1 VSKKRV
7 HELAKDYGL
16 TGQELASKLRSL
28 GFTDIKGPQST
39 LDEFTLLHVQGTL
52 EANGILPAAVKPAE
66 GDASGATETGIPGLV
81 KKKKKRTSIAG
92 FGDDDAPEA
101 PAAPEPRA
109 PAKAAPIET
118 PLESAPTAATR
129 AKVEAEPRE
138 PQPTARAASSAA
150 AATPAPTTA
159 AANAAANTAAAN
171 TTAASAPPS
180 AAPSAA
186 QGSAPSSAA
195 AESAPKV
202 AAEDEGSQVG
212 VRDPA
217 APSQPERVAETPR
230 VVEPAADVGAEVESG
245 VDSEV
250 VTRAPAP
257 DSESLAPAA
266 SATEAVGDVSA
277 PPAAGEAAA
286 SDPDIVRPA
295 AKRRAGKVVGFVD
308 LSKVQAKTE
317 LKKPESRRLR
327 SKDDVAPNVQPTL
340 GHDKRKALVRGDQ
353 ASRGTLTATQ
363 LKEKEAGRFLRRK
376 GAGPATQSPS
386 PRGSRSRGMD
396 VGSSPFSGGEVTIS
410 APITIKKLAE
420 ALSIKVNQVLAR
432 VMENNMGMLTQNSVV
447 DEDTAGVLALEF
459 NVALKVAKEV
469 EAEDEL
475 LSELV
480 RKRTEVEEQ
489 DLLVRPPTVAILGHV
504 DHGKTT
510 LIDRLRNSSI
520 AEGESGG
527 ITQHIGAYQV
537 KTKSGHTITILD
549 TPGHEA
555 FTAMRAR
562 GAHAVDIVVLV
573 VAADD
578 GVMPST
584 LEALNHAR
592 AAKTRIVVAINKIDK
607 PNANPQRVK
616 EQLAKAGLSPE
627 EWDSAQGVA
636 MMPISGLTGEGVD
649 EMLEHVFFESQV
661 LELKSHSK
669 GPASGVVLEAEVQEG
684 KGRVAHLL
692 VKDGTLNKG
701 DVILAGE
708 GYGRVRSMYDDHG
721 VEIETAGPSMPV
733 QVTGLSEYLPTVGDS
748 FYVVQKLEQ
757 AREVAE
763 ERRKKIRLTSLAE
776 RKQITSENI
785 LAAVAAQSKKMI
797 NVILRADVQGSLQA
811 LEQQIA
817 ILKNDEVDV
826 KLLQSGLGTVTE
838 SDVNLAAT
846 SNGIVLAFRVNVNSE
861 AREAAD
867 RASIDIRP
875 YDVIYELL
883 DDLHQMMEGELSPE
897 MTEQITGH
905 AEVRAIFVSSKF
917 GNIAGSHVI
926 DGALQRDNKVRVLRK
941 GKRVHESTLAGLRRD
956 KDDVREVR
964 EGFDCGITV
973 RDFDAFEL
981 GDVVEGYKVV
991 AVKRKLARA

>member
-16 TGQELASKLRSL
+16 SGQELASKLRSL

-52 EANGILPAAVKPAE
+52 EANGILPAAVKAAE
-66 GDASGATETGIPGLV
+66 GDAAESVETGIPGLV

-92 FGDDDAPEA
+92 FGDDDTPEV
-101 PAAPEPRA
+101 AAPEVSA
-109 PAKAAPIET
+109 PAKAPAVEAPVEHT
-118 PLESAPTAATR
+118 APAGSAAATSSAAPAR
-129 AKVEAEPRE
+129 PKVEAAPRE
-138 PQPTARAASSAA
+138 TPSTHTGTPAATHAANQGGIQAGLQGA
-150 AATPAPTTA
+150 AATPTADVAPHTPASGAPKAAPKSAAEAETA
-159 AANAAANTAAAN
+159 RASHAETPAAP
-171 TTAASAPPS
+171 AASEPVSETPSAHEADAVTS
-180 AAPSAA
+180 AAPS
-186 QGSAPSSAA
+186 GIPSGL
-195 AESAPKV
+195 EL
-202 AAEDEGSQVG
+202 E
-212 VRDPA
+212 
-217 APSQPERVAETPR
+217 
-230 VVEPAADVGAEVESG
+230 
-245 VDSEV
+245 
-250 VTRAPAP
+250 APAP
-257 DSESLAPAA
+257 
-266 SATEAVGDVSA
+266 SATEAVAG
-277 PPAAGEAAA
+277 PAAPAPVGETPGAGAD
-286 SDPDIVRPA
+286 SDIVRPA

-376 GAGPATQSPS
+376 GAGPATQTPT
-386 PRGSRSRGMD
+386 PRGPRSRMTD
-396 VGSSPFSGGEVTIS
+396 IGSSPFSGGDVTIS

-420 ALSIKVNQVLAR
+420 ALSIKVNQLLAK
-432 VMENNMGMLTQNSVV
+432 VMENNMGLLTQNSVV

-459 NVALKVAKEV
+459 NVSLKVAKEV

-510 LIDRLRNSSI
+510 LIDRLRNSRI

-537 KTKSGHTITILD
+537 KTKSGHTVTILD

-763 ERRKKIRLTSLAE
+763 ERRKKVRLTSLAE

-797 NVILRADVQGSLQA
+797 NVIVRADVQGSLQA

-817 ILKNDEVDV
+817 VLKNDEVDV

-846 SNGIVLAFRVNVNSE
+846 SNGIVLAFRVSVNSE
-861 AREAAD
+861 AREAAE
-867 RASIDIRP
+867 RANVEIRP

-883 DDLHQMMEGELSPE
+883 DDLHQMMEGELAPE

-905 AEVRAIFVSSKF
+905 AEVRTIFVSSKF

-941 GKRVHESTLAGLRRD
+941 GKRVHESSLAGLRRE
-956 KDDVREVR
+956 KDEVREVR

-973 RDFDAFEL
+973 RDFDAYEL
-981 GDVVEGYKVV
+981 GDVIEGYKVV

>member
-1 VSKKRV
+1 MTKKRV

-16 TGQELASKLRSL
+16 SGQELASKLRAL
-28 GFTDIKGPQST
+28 GFHEIKGPQST

-52 EANGILPAAVKPAE
+52 EANGIVPAAAAGAAAGA
-66 GDASGATETGIPGLV
+66 GDGTEAGIPGLV
-81 KKKKKRTSIAG
+81 KKKKKRTSLAG
-92 FGDDDAPEA
+92 IGEDDPADSAPSAPEPAPIPGPAASAARSSTAPPEA
-101 PAAPEPRA
+101 PAVSAAAPSTVPAPVAQTTPSAPPAAKLATPVTTPLSTSPAAEASPAVAPQAVA
-109 PAKAAPIET
+109 PA
-118 PLESAPTAATR
+118 
-129 AKVEAEPRE
+129 VEP
-138 PQPTARAASSAA
+138 PSA
-150 AATPAPTTA
+150 AATPAHARSAADPAVGTPAPARAEESEGLAEARPLARAATVSAASLSTEPRSASVETAPDELIPVAPASSGGA
-159 AANAAANTAAAN
+159 AA
-171 TTAASAPPS
+171 P
-180 AAPSAA
+180 
-186 QGSAPSSAA
+186 
-195 AESAPKV
+195 
-202 AAEDEGSQVG
+202 D
-212 VRDPA
+212 
-217 APSQPERVAETPR
+217 
-230 VVEPAADVGAEVESG
+230 
-245 VDSEV
+245 
-250 VTRAPAP
+250 APAP
-257 DSESLAPAA
+257 GAD
-266 SATEAVGDVSA
+266 G
-277 PPAAGEAAA
+277 
-286 SDPDIVRPA
+286 DIVRPA

-317 LKKPESRRLR
+317 TKKPESRRLR

-363 LKEKEAGRFLRRK
+363 LKEKESARFLRSKRGGPTP
-376 GAGPATQSPS
+376 GAPTPRGPRGRSTEIGISPS
-386 PRGSRSRGMD
+386 
-396 VGSSPFSGGEVTIS
+396 SGGTVSIS
-410 APITIKKLAE
+410 TPITVKKLAE
-420 ALSIKVNQVLAR
+420 ALSIKVSQLLAK
-432 VMENNMGMLTQNSVV
+432 VMESNMGLLTQNSVL
-447 DEDTAGVLALEF
+447 DEDTAGLLAMEF
-459 NVALKVAKEV
+459 QVELDVAKDV
-469 EAEDEL
+469 HAEDVLITEI
-475 LSELV
+475 V
-480 RKRTEVEEQ
+480 RKRTAVEEA
-489 DLLVRPPTVAILGHV
+489 DLVVRPPTVAILGHV

-510 LIDRLRNSSI
+510 LIDRLRNSHI
-520 AEGESGG
+520 ADNESGG
-527 ITQHIGAYQV
+527 ITQHIGAYQI
-537 KTKSGHTITILD
+537 KTRSGHTLTILD

-562 GAHAVDIVVLV
+562 GAQAVDIVVLV

-584 LEALNHAR
+584 VEALNHAR
-592 AAKTRIVVAINKIDK
+592 AAKTKIVVAINKVDK

-616 EQLAKAGLSPE
+616 EQLAKAGLNPE
-627 EWDSAQGVA
+627 EWDSEHGVA
-636 MMPISGLTGEGVD
+636 MLPISGLTGTGVD
-649 EMLEHVFFESQV
+649 ELLERVFDESMM

-763 ERRKKIRLTSLAE
+763 ERRKKARLTSLAE

-797 NVILRADVQGSLQA
+797 NVILRTDVQGSLQA
-811 LEQQIA
+811 LESQISN
-817 ILKNDEVDV
+817 LKNDEIDV

-838 SDVNLAAT
+838 SDVNLAAA
-846 SNGIVLAFRVNVNSE
+846 SGGIVLAFRVSVNSE
-861 AREAAD
+861 AREAAEH
-867 RASIDIRP
+867 ASVELRP
-875 YDVIYELL
+875 YEVIYELL
-883 DDLHQMMEGELSPE
+883 DDLHKMMEGELAPE

-926 DGALQRDNKVRVLRK
+926 DGALQRDNKVRVLRG
-941 GKRVHESTLAGLRRD
+941 GKRIHESALAGLRRD
-956 KDDVREVR
+956 KDEVREVR

-973 RDFDAFEL
+973 RDFDAYEI
-981 GDVVEGYKVV
+981 GDIVEGYKVV
-991 AVKRKLARA
+991 AVKRKLART

>member
-1 VSKKRV
+1 MTKKRV

-16 TGQELASKLRSL
+16 TGQELASKLRAL
-28 GFTDIKGPQST
+28 GFNDIKGPQST
-39 LDEFTLLHVQGTL
+39 LDEFLLLRVQGTL
-52 EANGILPAAVKPAE
+52 EANGIVPAAAKADGESAE
-66 GDASGATETGIPGLV
+66 GVAEAGIPGLV
-81 KKKKKRTSIAG
+81 KKKKKRTSLAELV
-92 FGDDDAPEA
+92 DDASPETGATLGAEVASAPGELQSEQHEPVGEQSPSTVVSASSKPAAAPASTAPAAEAAPAAQPAAAHAKAAPSAEAAAAHLAPGAAPAAPEA
-101 PAAPEPRA
+101 PAPSGATRSQVHS
-109 PAKAAPIET
+109 PAT
-118 PLESAPTAATR
+118 PTATPDSVAAR
-129 AKVEAEPRE
+129 EVHVVAEPVAER
-138 PQPTARAASSAA
+138 AA
-150 AATPAPTTA
+150 AARPAPLDTSSDEPPSVIA
-159 AANAAANTAAAN
+159 A
-171 TTAASAPPS
+171 AASAP
-180 AAPSAA
+180 AIDAPELAGAA
-186 QGSAPSSAA
+186 QAGAPI
-195 AESAPKV
+195 ERVAP
-202 AAEDEGSQVG
+202 A
-212 VRDPA
+212 DPA
-217 APSQPERVAETPR
+217 ALEVAPGA
-230 VVEPAADVGAEVESG
+230 AADS
-245 VDSEV
+245 
-250 VTRAPAP
+250 
-257 DSESLAPAA
+257 
-266 SATEAVGDVSA
+266 
-277 PPAAGEAAA
+277 
-286 SDPDIVRPA
+286 DIVRPA

-317 LKKPESRRLR
+317 PKKPESRRLR

-353 ASRGTLTATQ
+353 AARGTLTATQ

-376 GAGPATQSPS
+376 GAGPVTATPT
-386 PRGSRSRGMD
+386 PRGPRSRTTES
-396 VGSSPFSGGEVTIS
+396 GSSPFSGGEISIS
-410 APITIKKLAE
+410 APITVKKLAE
-420 ALSIKVNQVLAR
+420 ALSIKVSQLLAR
-432 VMENNMGMLTQNSVV
+432 VMENNMGLLTQNSVI

-459 NVALKVAKEV
+459 NVALRVAKEV
-469 EAEDEL
+469 EAEDVL
-475 LSELV
+475 LTELV
-480 RKRTEVEEQ
+480 RKRTAVEEQ
-489 DLLVRPPTVAILGHV
+489 DLVIRPPTVAFLGHV

-510 LIDRLRNSSI
+510 LIDRIRNSSI
-520 AEGESGG
+520 AAGESGG

-537 KTKSGHTITILD
+537 KTKAGHTLTILD

-562 GAHAVDIVVLV
+562 GAQAVDIVVLV

-592 AAKTRIVVAINKIDK
+592 AAKSLIVVAINKIDK
-607 PNANPQRVK
+607 PNANQQRVK
-616 EQLAKAGLSPE
+616 DQLAKAELIPE
-627 EWDSAQGVA
+627 EWGGTTA
-636 MMPISGLTGEGVD
+636 MMPISGLTGDGV
-649 EMLEHVFFESQV
+649 EELLERVFLESEV

-708 GYGRVRSMYDDHG
+708 GFGRVRSMYDDHG

-733 QVTGLSEYLPTVGDS
+733 QVTGLSEFLPTVGDS

-763 ERRKKIRLTSLAE
+763 ERRKKVRLTSLAE

-811 LEQQIA
+811 LESQIA
-817 ILKNDEVDV
+817 TLKNDEIDV

-846 SNGIVLAFRVNVNSE
+846 SAGIVLAFRVSVNSE
-861 AREAAD
+861 AREAAE
-867 RASIDIRP
+867 RASVEIRP

-883 DDLHQMMEGELSPE
+883 DDLHQMMEGELAPE
-897 MTEQITGH
+897 MTQQITGH
-905 AEVRAIFVSSKF
+905 AEVRTIFVSSKF

-926 DGALQRDNKVRVLRK
+926 DGALQRDNKVRVLRG
-941 GKRVHESTLAGLRRD
+941 GKLVHESALAGLRRE
-956 KDDVREVR
+956 KDEVREVR

-981 GDVVEGYKVV
+981 GDVIEGYKIV
-991 AVKRKLARA
+991 AVKRKLART

>member
-16 TGQELASKLRSL
+16 SGQELASKLRSL

-52 EANGILPAAVKPAE
+52 EANGILPAAVKAAE
-66 GDASGATETGIPGLV
+66 GDAAESVETGIPGLV

-92 FGDDDAPEA
+92 FGDDDTPDV
-101 PAAPEPRA
+101 AAPEVSA
-109 PAKAAPIET
+109 PAKAPAVD
-118 PLESAPTAATR
+118 AH
-129 AKVEAEPRE
+129 VEH
-138 PQPTARAASSAA
+138 
-150 AATPAPTTA
+150 ATPSG
-159 AANAAANTAAAN
+159 
-171 TTAASAPPS
+171 SA

-186 QGSAPSSAA
+186 PARPKVEAAPRETPSMQAAPHAATTGAA
-195 AESAPKV
+195 ATPTADVAPHTPVSSAPKAAPKP
-202 AAEDEGSQVG
+202 AAEAETARAVHAETS
-212 VRDPA
+212 A
-217 APSQPERVAETPR
+217 APTAPEPVSETPS
-230 VVEPAADVGAEVESG
+230 EHDAD
-245 VDSEV
+245 D
-250 VTRAPAP
+250 
-257 DSESLAPAA
+257 LA
-266 SATEAVGDVSA
+266 SA
-277 PPAAGEAAA
+277 PPAGLPPGLELEAPAPSAAEAVAEAAA
-286 SDPDIVRPA
+286 PAAVGETPGADSDIVRPA

-376 GAGPATQSPS
+376 GAGPATQTPT
-386 PRGSRSRGMD
+386 PRGPRSRMTD
-396 VGSSPFSGGEVTIS
+396 IGSSPFSGGDVTIS

-420 ALSIKVNQVLAR
+420 ALSIKVNQLLAK
-432 VMENNMGMLTQNSVV
+432 VMENNMGLLTQNSVV

-459 NVALKVAKEV
+459 NVSLKVAKEV

-510 LIDRLRNSSI
+510 LIDRLRNSRI

-537 KTKSGHTITILD
+537 KTKSGHTVTILD

-763 ERRKKIRLTSLAE
+763 ERRKKVRLTSLAE

-797 NVILRADVQGSLQA
+797 NVIVRADVQGSLQA

-817 ILKNDEVDV
+817 VLKNDEVDV

-846 SNGIVLAFRVNVNSE
+846 SNGIVLAFRVSVNSE
-861 AREAAD
+861 AREAAE
-867 RASIDIRP
+867 RANVEIRP

-883 DDLHQMMEGELSPE
+883 DDLHQMMEGELAPE

-905 AEVRAIFVSSKF
+905 AEVRTIFVSSKF

-941 GKRVHESTLAGLRRD
+941 GKRVHESSLAGLRRE
-956 KDDVREVR
+956 KDEVREVR

-973 RDFDAFEL
+973 RDFDAYEL
-981 GDVVEGYKVV
+981 GDVIEGYKVV

>member
-1 VSKKRV
+1 MTKKRV

-39 LDEFTLLHVQGTL
+39 LDEFLLLRVQGTL
-52 EANGILPAAVKPAE
+52 EANGIVPAANKPA
-66 GDASGATETGIPGLV
+66 GDALGDVAETGIPGLV
-81 KKKKKRTSIAG
+81 KKKKKRTSLAELV
-92 FGDDDAPEA
+92 DDAATAADAEA
-101 PAAPEPRA
+101 AESPSAAP
-109 PAKAAPIET
+109 
-118 PLESAPTAATR
+118 
-129 AKVEAEPRE
+129 
-138 PQPTARAASSAA
+138 QAASSAA
-150 AATPAPTTA
+150 PTATLDRSAPTPAAARSELDSASAIVVPA
-159 AANAAANTAAAN
+159 AAPLAPAHPTSE
-171 TTAASAPPS
+171 TAASAAPNIERAGPAVATSTAKS
-180 AAPSAA
+180 APDAVVSLQDHQERDEVAATPNPELAAEAPSVQSAGERGPIEADA
-186 QGSAPSSAA
+186 QDSAPPDAALLAAGTESPVSADAVAA
-195 AESAPKV
+195 AEPS
-202 AAEDEGSQVG
+202 GVG
-212 VRDPA
+212 A
-217 APSQPERVAETPR
+217 AP
-230 VVEPAADVGAEVESG
+230 GG
-245 VDSEV
+245 
-250 VTRAPAP
+250 
-257 DSESLAPAA
+257 
-266 SATEAVGDVSA
+266 ATEPS
-277 PPAAGEAAA
+277 
-286 SDPDIVRPA
+286 DIVRPA

-317 LKKPESRRLR
+317 PKKPESRRLR

-353 ASRGTLTATQ
+353 AARGTLTATQ
-363 LKEKEAGRFLRRK
+363 LKEKEAARFLRRK
-376 GAGPATQSPS
+376 GAGPATATPT
-386 PRGSRSRGMD
+386 PRGPRSRTTESGT
-396 VGSSPFSGGEVTIS
+396 SPFSGGQISIS
-410 APITIKKLAE
+410 APITVKKLAE
-420 ALSIKVNQVLAR
+420 ALSIKVSQLLAR
-432 VMENNMGMLTQNSVV
+432 VMENNMGLLTQNSVV

-459 NVALKVAKEV
+459 NVTLAVAKDV
-469 EAEDEL
+469 EAEDVL
-475 LSELV
+475 LTELV

-489 DLLVRPPTVAILGHV
+489 DLVIRPPTVAFLGHV

-510 LIDRLRNSSI
+510 LIDRIRNSTI
-520 AEGESGG
+520 AAGESGG

-537 KTKSGHTITILD
+537 QTKAGHTLTILD

-562 GAHAVDIVVLV
+562 GAQAVDIVVLV

-592 AAKTRIVVAINKIDK
+592 AAKSLIVVAINKIDK
-607 PNANPQRVK
+607 PNANQQRVK
-616 EQLAKAGLSPE
+616 DQLAKAELIPE
-627 EWDSAQGVA
+627 EWGGTTA
-636 MMPISGLTGEGVD
+636 MMPISGLTGDGV
-649 EMLEHVFFESQV
+649 EELLERVFLESEV

-721 VEIETAGPSMPV
+721 REIETAGPSAPV
-733 QVTGLSEYLPTVGDS
+733 QVTGLSEFLPTVGDS

-763 ERRKKIRLTSLAE
+763 ERRKKARLTSLAE

-785 LAAVAAQSKKMI
+785 LAAVAAQSKKVI

-811 LEQQIA
+811 LESQIA
-817 ILKNDEVDV
+817 TLRNEEIDV

-846 SNGIVLAFRVNVNSE
+846 SAGIVLAFRVGVNSE
-861 AREAAD
+861 AREAAE
-867 RASIDIRP
+867 RASVEIRP

-883 DDLHQMMEGELSPE
+883 DDLHQMMEGELAPE
-897 MTEQITGH
+897 MTQQITGH

-926 DGALQRDNKVRVLRK
+926 DGALQRDNKVRVLRN
-941 GKRVHESTLAGLRRD
+941 GKLVHESALAGLRRD
-956 KDDVREVR
+956 KDEVREVR

-981 GDVVEGYKVV
+981 GDVVEGYKIV
-991 AVKRKLARA
+991 AVKRKLART

>member
-1 VSKKRV
+1 MSKKRV

-16 TGQELASKLRSL
+16 SGQELASKLRSL

-66 GDASGATETGIPGLV
+66 GESSGAAETGIPGLV

-92 FGDDDAPEA
+92 FGDDDATEA
-101 PAAPEPRA
+101 PAAPAPEVRA
-109 PAKAAPIET
+109 PAKAAQVET
-118 PLESAPTAATR
+118 PLESAPSAPAR
-129 AKVEAEPRE
+129 AKVDAEPRE
-138 PQPTARAASSAA
+138 PQAPRVGSSAA
-150 AATPAPTTA
+150 APT
-159 AANAAANTAAAN
+159 
-171 TTAASAPPS
+171 
-180 AAPSAA
+180 AAPSTPGAGPEA
-186 QGSAPSSAA
+186 SSATSATAPVASPAA
-195 AESAPKV
+195 AEAAPKV
-202 AAEDEGSQVG
+202 AAEATEAPAG
-212 VRDPA
+212 VREPA
-217 APSQPERVAETPR
+217 APAQPERVAEAPLA
-230 VVEPAADVGAEVESG
+230 VEPAGPELGDEPS
-245 VDSEV
+245 
-250 VTRAPAP
+250 
-257 DSESLAPAA
+257 SESPAAGPELVAPAA
-266 SATEAVGDVSA
+266 SATEGPSDVA
-277 PPAAGEAAA
+277 TPAAAGEAATPD
-286 SDPDIVRPA
+286 SDIVRPA

-376 GAGPATQSPS
+376 GAGPATQSPT
-386 PRGSRSRGMD
+386 PRGPRSRTTD

-410 APITIKKLAE
+410 APISIKKLAE
-420 ALSIKVNQVLAR
+420 ALSIKVNQLLAR

-459 NVALKVAKEV
+459 NVSLKVAKEV
-469 EAEDEL
+469 EAEDQL

-649 EMLEHVFFESQV
+649 EMLEHVYFESQV

-797 NVILRADVQGSLQA
+797 NIILRADVQGSLQA

-817 ILKNDEVDV
+817 VLKNDEVDV

-846 SNGIVLAFRVNVNSE
+846 SSGIVLAFRVNVNSE

-867 RASIDIRP
+867 RANIDIRP

-941 GKRVHESTLAGLRRD
+941 GKRVHESSLAGLRRD

-981 GDVVEGYKVV
+981 GDVIEGYKVV

>member
-1 VSKKRV
+1 MTKKRV

-16 TGQELASKLRSL
+16 SGQELATKLRAL
-28 GFTDIKGPQST
+28 GFHEIKGPQST

-52 EANGILPAAVKPAE
+52 EANGIVPAAAAGAAAGA
-66 GDASGATETGIPGLV
+66 GDGTETGIPGLV
-81 KKKKKRTSIAG
+81 KKKKKRTSLAG
-92 FGDDDAPEA
+92 IGEDDPADAAAPASEPAPSPAPAASAATSSAAQLDAPVAPAASTAPAPIAPATPSAPAEPKLATPTSTTFSTPAAAQHEAPVAEA
-101 PAAPEPRA
+101 PAAPKVVA
-109 PAKAAPIET
+109 PAAEAP
-118 PLESAPTAATR
+118 SA
-129 AKVEAEPRE
+129 
-138 PQPTARAASSAA
+138 
-150 AATPAPTTA
+150 
-159 AANAAANTAAAN
+159 
-171 TTAASAPPS
+171 

-186 QGSAPSSAA
+186 AASTAAPTVATPAPARVEPSAA
-195 AESAPKV
+195 PA
-202 AAEDEGSQVG
+202 D
-212 VRDPA
+212 VRPQTPLEPA
-217 APSQPERVAETPR
+217 APLSAGPLPAPDAPATEEPTPVAPAALGA
-230 VVEPAADVGAEVESG
+230 EPAPD
-245 VDSEV
+245 
-250 VTRAPAP
+250 APAP
-257 DSESLAPAA
+257 G
-266 SATEAVGDVSA
+266 GD
-277 PPAAGEAAA
+277 G
-286 SDPDIVRPA
+286 DIVRPA

-317 LKKPESRRLR
+317 PKKPESRRLR

-363 LKEKEAGRFLRRK
+363 LKEKESARFLRSKRGGPTP
-376 GAGPATQSPS
+376 GAPTPRGPRGRSTEIGISPS
-386 PRGSRSRGMD
+386 
-396 VGSSPFSGGEVTIS
+396 SGGTVSIS
-410 APITIKKLAE
+410 TPITVKKLAE
-420 ALSIKVNQVLAR
+420 ALSIKVSQLLAK
-432 VMENNMGMLTQNSVV
+432 VMESNMGLLTQNSVL
-447 DEDTAGVLALEF
+447 DEDTAGLLAMEF
-459 NVALKVAKEV
+459 QVELDVAKDV
-469 EAEDEL
+469 HAEDVLITEI
-475 LSELV
+475 V
-480 RKRTEVEEQ
+480 RKRTAVEEA
-489 DLLVRPPTVAILGHV
+489 DLVVRPPTVAILGHV

-510 LIDRLRNSSI
+510 LIDRLRNSRI

-527 ITQHIGAYQV
+527 ITQHIGAYQI
-537 KTKSGHTITILD
+537 KTRSGHTLTILD

-562 GAHAVDIVVLV
+562 GAQAVDIVVLV

-584 LEALNHAR
+584 VEALNHAR
-592 AAKTRIVVAINKIDK
+592 AAKTKIVVAINKVDK

-616 EQLAKAGLSPE
+616 EQLAKAGLNPE
-627 EWDSAQGVA
+627 EWDSEHGVA
-636 MMPISGLTGEGVD
+636 MLPISGLTGTGVD
-649 EMLEHVFFESQV
+649 ELLERVFDESMM

-763 ERRKKIRLTSLAE
+763 ERRKKARLTSLAE

-797 NVILRADVQGSLQA
+797 NVILRTDVQGSLQA
-811 LEQQIA
+811 LESQISN
-817 ILKNDEVDV
+817 LKNDEIDV

-838 SDVNLAAT
+838 SDVNLAAA
-846 SNGIVLAFRVNVNSE
+846 SGGIVLAFRVSVNSE
-861 AREAAD
+861 AREAAEH
-867 RASIDIRP
+867 ASVEIRP
-875 YDVIYELL
+875 YEVIYELL
-883 DDLHQMMEGELSPE
+883 DDLHKMMEGELAPE

-926 DGALQRDNKVRVLRK
+926 DGALQRDNKVRVLRG
-941 GKRVHESTLAGLRRD
+941 GKRIHESALAGLRRD
-956 KDDVREVR
+956 KDEVREVR

-973 RDFDAFEL
+973 RDFDAYEI
-981 GDVVEGYKVV
+981 GDIVEGYKVV
-991 AVKRKLARA
+991 AVKRKLART

>member
-1 VSKKRV
+1 MTKKRV

-28 GFTDIKGPQST
+28 GFNDIKGPQST
-39 LDEFTLLHVQGTL
+39 LDEFLLLHVQGTL
-52 EANGILPAAVKPAE
+52 EANGIVPAARKAE
-66 GDASGATETGIPGLV
+66 GDGSGGTAETGIPGLV
-81 KKKKKRTSIAG
+81 KKKKKRTSLAELV
-92 FGDDDAPEA
+92 DDTSSE
-101 PAAPEPRA
+101 PAAPEVEAHDGAAASASPAPIAATHASTPTASAPSTAPAAEPAAVSPRA
-109 PAKAAPIET
+109 EAPADTVAAPAADSAASEQRVAA
-118 PLESAPTAATR
+118 APTAEAHEAPRAQPDATPI
-129 AKVEAEPRE
+129 AAQATADVPGSSLPEVEVEPSA
-138 PQPTARAASSAA
+138 PVAASDDGGALSAVAEAQPAELADAPAA
-150 AATPAPTTA
+150 AAAQ
-159 AANAAANTAAAN
+159 
-171 TTAASAPPS
+171 ASAP
-180 AAPSAA
+180 
-186 QGSAPSSAA
+186 
-195 AESAPKV
+195 ESAMT
-202 AAEDEGSQVG
+202 AAT
-212 VRDPA
+212 DPA
-217 APSQPERVAETPR
+217 
-230 VVEPAADVGAEVESG
+230 
-245 VDSEV
+245 
-250 VTRAPAP
+250 
-257 DSESLAPAA
+257 
-266 SATEAVGDVSA
+266 
-277 PPAAGEAAA
+277 
-286 SDPDIVRPA
+286 DIVRPA
-295 AKRRAGKVVGFVD
+295 AKRRTGKVVGFVD

-317 LKKPESRRLR
+317 PKKPESRRLR

-353 ASRGTLTATQ
+353 AARGTLTATQ
-363 LKEKEAGRFLRRK
+363 LKEKEAARFLRRK
-376 GAGPATQSPS
+376 GAGPVSATPT
-386 PRGSRSRGMD
+386 PRGPRSRTTESGT
-396 VGSSPFSGGEVTIS
+396 SPFSGGQISIS
-410 APITIKKLAE
+410 APITVKKLAE
-420 ALSIKVNQVLAR
+420 ALSIKVSQLLAR
-432 VMENNMGMLTQNSVV
+432 VMENNMGLLTQNSVV

-459 NVALKVAKEV
+459 NVTLNVAKEV
-469 EAEDEL
+469 EAEDVL

-489 DLLVRPPTVAILGHV
+489 DLVVRPPTVAFLGHV

-510 LIDRLRNSSI
+510 LIDRIRNSTI
-520 AEGESGG
+520 AAGESGG

-537 KTKSGHTITILD
+537 KTKAGHTLTILD

-562 GAHAVDIVVLV
+562 GAQAVDIVVLV

-592 AAKTRIVVAINKIDK
+592 AAKSLIVVAINKIDK
-607 PNANPQRVK
+607 PNANQQRVK
-616 EQLAKAGLSPE
+616 DQLAKAELIPE
-627 EWDSAQGVA
+627 EWGGTTA
-636 MMPISGLTGEGVD
+636 MMPISGLTGDGV
-649 EMLEHVFFESQV
+649 EELLERVFLESEV
-661 LELKSHSK
+661 LELKSHSR

-721 VEIETAGPSMPV
+721 REIESAGPSAPV
-733 QVTGLSEYLPTVGDS
+733 QVTGLSEFLPTVGDS

-785 LAAVAAQSKKMI
+785 LAAVAAQSKKVI

-811 LEQQIA
+811 LESQIA
-817 ILKNDEVDV
+817 TLKNDEIDI

-846 SNGIVLAFRVNVNSE
+846 SAGIVLAFRVGVNSE
-861 AREAAD
+861 AREAAE
-867 RASIDIRP
+867 RASVEIRP
-875 YDVIYELL
+875 YEVIYELL
-883 DDLHQMMEGELSPE
+883 DDLHQMMEGELAPE
-897 MTEQITGH
+897 MTQQITGH

-926 DGALQRDNKVRVLRK
+926 DGALQRDNKVRVLRG
-941 GKRVHESTLAGLRRD
+941 GKLVHESALAGLRRE
-956 KDDVREVR
+956 KDEVREVR

-973 RDFDAFEL
+973 RDFDAYEL
-981 GDVVEGYKVV
+981 GDVIEGYKIV
-991 AVKRKLARA
+991 AVKRKLART

>member
-1 VSKKRV
+1 VTKKRV

-16 TGQELASKLRSL
+16 SGQELATKLRAL
-28 GFTDIKGPQST
+28 GFQEIKGPQST

-52 EANGILPAAVKPAE
+52 EANGIVPAAAAGAAADSGE
-66 GDASGATETGIPGLV
+66 GVETGIPGLV
-81 KKKKKRTSIAG
+81 KKKKKRTSLAG
-92 FGDDDAPEA
+92 IGEDDPVEASAP
-101 PAAPEPRA
+101 APEPS
-109 PAKAAPIET
+109 PALPHVAAP
-118 PLESAPTAATR
+118 
-129 AKVEAEPRE
+129 
-138 PQPTARAASSAA
+138 
-150 AATPAPTTA
+150 
-159 AANAAANTAAAN
+159 
-171 TTAASAPPS
+171 
-180 AAPSAA
+180 APSAA
-186 QGSAPSSAA
+186 APAAHDAPVAPPAPSVAAPPVAPTPSAPPVSTKPTVPTHADR
-195 AESAPKV
+195 ET
-202 AAEDEGSQVG
+202 E
-212 VRDPA
+212 
-217 APSQPERVAETPR
+217 QPTAH
-230 VVEPAADVGAEVESG
+230 VES
-245 VDSEV
+245 
-250 VTRAPAP
+250 RAT
-257 DSESLAPAA
+257 SSLAP
-266 SATEAVGDVSA
+266 EAHA
-277 PPAAGEAAA
+277 PDHVEVPLAAA
-286 SDPDIVRPA
+286 PEATHVTDAAQQSDSHVVSEVAAPIRVEDDAPVAAPRPETVSTAPAESGAAQTEVAAPGADSDIVRPA

-317 LKKPESRRLR
+317 PKKPESRRLR

-363 LKEKEAGRFLRRK
+363 LKEKESARFLRSKRGGPTT
-376 GAGPATQSPS
+376 GAPSSRGPRGRSTELGISPS
-386 PRGSRSRGMD
+386 
-396 VGSSPFSGGEVTIS
+396 SGGTVSIS
-410 APITIKKLAE
+410 TPITVKKLAE
-420 ALSIKVNQVLAR
+420 ALSIKVSQLLAK
-432 VMENNMGMLTQNSVV
+432 VMESNMGLLTQNSVL
-447 DEDTAGVLALEF
+447 DEDTAGLLAMEF
-459 NVALKVAKEV
+459 QVELDVAKDV
-469 EAEDEL
+469 HAEDVLITEI
-475 LSELV
+475 V
-480 RKRTEVEEQ
+480 RKRTAVEEA
-489 DLLVRPPTVAILGHV
+489 DLVVRPPTVAILGHV

-510 LIDRLRNSSI
+510 LIDRLRNSRI
-520 AEGESGG
+520 AESESGG
-527 ITQHIGAYQV
+527 ITQHIGAYQI
-537 KTKSGHTITILD
+537 KTRSGHTLTILD

-562 GAHAVDIVVLV
+562 GAQAVDIVVLV

-584 LEALNHAR
+584 VEALNHAR
-592 AAKTRIVVAINKIDK
+592 AAKSKVVVAINKIDK

-616 EQLAKAGLSPE
+616 EQLAKAGLNPE
-627 EWDSAQGVA
+627 EWDSEHGVA
-636 MMPISGLTGEGVD
+636 MLPISGLNGTGVD
-649 EMLEHVFFESQV
+649 ELLDRVFDESMM

-669 GPASGVVLEAEVQEG
+669 GPASGVVLEGEVQEG

-763 ERRKKIRLTSLAE
+763 ERRKKVRLTSLAE

-797 NVILRADVQGSLQA
+797 NVILRTDVQGSLQA
-811 LEQQIA
+811 LESQISN
-817 ILKNDEVDV
+817 LKNDEIDV

-838 SDVNLAAT
+838 SDVNLAAA
-846 SNGIVLAFRVNVNSE
+846 SGGIVLAFRVSVNSE
-861 AREAAD
+861 AREAAEH
-867 RASIDIRP
+867 ASVEIRP
-875 YDVIYELL
+875 YEVIYELL
-883 DDLHQMMEGELSPE
+883 DDLHKMMEGELAPE

-926 DGALQRDNKVRVLRK
+926 DGALQRDNKVRVLRG
-941 GKRVHESTLAGLRRD
+941 GKRIHESALAGLRRD
-956 KDDVREVR
+956 KDEVREVR

-973 RDFDAFEL
+973 RDFDAYEI

-991 AVKRKLARA
+991 AVKRKLART